1 MIKLNNFHK
10 LLFLLF
16 LSSCT
21 VPVVEEKKENIATEK
36 VSDESYFTKTSVILS
51 DLEDYEIQLSTLES
65 FTISESLG
73 DYEI

>member
-16 LSSCT
+16 FSSCT

-36 VSDESYFTKTSVILS
+36 VSDESYLRKPL
-51 DLEDYEIQLSTLES
+51 
-65 FTISESLG
+65 
-73 DYEI
+73 